1 MSFGFIAANAGV
13 IAASVSAASA
23 IGGTY
28 MSIQGQRAAA
38 KGAQMSAEWNADQAR
53 KQSKFEEE
61 TAQENMRR
69 KRENRRAIARERA
82 KSARGGL
89 QETGAVAGMLTD
101 KAERLQKDV
110 DDIWNSASTRS
121 EQLRGQAQ
129 MSLWEGEQ
137 AQTASKYSIY
147 GTLASGVAKTASAGM
162 DLSKAIK
169 TKAAEK

>member
-1 MSFGFIAANAGV
+1 
-13 IAASVSAASA
+13 
-23 IGGTY
+23 
-28 MSIQGQRAAA
+28 MSIQGQKAAA

-53 KQSKFEEE
+53 KHAKFEEE

-69 KRENRRAIARERA
+69 KRENNRRAIARDRA

-137 AQTASKYSIY
+137 AQKASKYAIY
-147 GTLASGVAKTASAGM
+147 GTLAKGAGQMASAGV
-162 DLSKAIK
+162 DLKKAMPAK
-169 TKAAEK
+169 KPPVV

>member
-1 MSFGFIAANAGV
+1 MSWGIV
-13 IAASVSAASA
+13 AASVAIASSA
-23 IGGTY
+23 GGAY

-38 KGAQMSAEWNADQAR
+38 KGAQMSADWNADQAR
-53 KQSKFEEE
+53 KQAKFEEE

-69 KRENRRAIARERA
+69 KRENNRRAIARERA

-101 KAERLQKDV
+101 KAERLQQDV

-137 AQTASKYSIY
+137 AQTASKYAIY
-147 GTLASGVAKTASAGM
+147 GTLAKGAGQMASAGV
-162 DLSKAIK
+162 DLKKAMPAK
-169 TKAAEK
+169 KPPVV